1 MNKLLLLPICL
12 QPTNRLSNKGEKRIL
27 QYKDG
32 LSKLFEYND
41 NFVKNNIDIIL
52 FDNTIDSIDD
62 IPVTIKDVLPS
73 NVKVFTKIVNDYGKI
88 NKGAGLIEQWLHNKE
103 IIKKYDYFIHFE
115 PRQLLKSNQFIESF
129 LENPR
134 NLFTI
139 NTNTPTF
146 NTGIFCIEVKYL
158 LKYICNVDLNSMV
171 SNYISIENDL
181 YNFFINNNFKFY
193 TLEKMDL
200 LWFANNKIT
209 YHW

>member
-12 QPTNRLSNKGEKRIL
+12 QPTNSESNKGEKRLL

-32 LSKLFEYND
+32 LCSLFEYND
-41 NFVKNNIDIIL
+41 IFVKNNIDIIL

-73 NVKVFTKIVNDYGKI
+73 NVKVFAKIVNDYGKI

-139 NTNTPTF
+139 NTNTPVF
-146 NTGIFCIEVKYL
+146 NTGLFCIEVKYL

-171 SNYISIENDL
+171 SNCISIENDL
-181 YNFFINNNFKFY
+181 YKFFINNNFKFY

-200 LWFANNKIT
+200 IWFANDKIT